1 MKRILP
7 LSVIAVAFAIAPLA
21 LAQSGGYVGP
31 SASKAGAKDRAGM
44 TNAPL
49 MTAKD
54 LLAKG
59 KDNQYARVQGKLLSH
74 KDDEDYEFGDASGK
88 MTVEIDADLF
98 PKGVRIDQNTMVEL
112 IGEFDKDLIG
122 EPTLDVKQMKVVASP
137 AAR

>member
-1 MKRILP
+1 MNRILH
-7 LSVIAVAFAIAPLA
+7 LSVIAAALAAAPLA
-21 LAQSGGYVGP
+21 LAQSGGYAGP
-31 SASKAGAKDRAGM
+31 SSKAAAKGKAGM

-98 PKGVRIDQNTMVEL
+98 PQGVRIDQNTVVEL
-112 IGEFDKDLIG
+112 IGEFDKDLVG
-122 EPTLDVKQMKVVASP
+122 EPTLEVKQMKLVTP
-137 AAR
+137 AAAR